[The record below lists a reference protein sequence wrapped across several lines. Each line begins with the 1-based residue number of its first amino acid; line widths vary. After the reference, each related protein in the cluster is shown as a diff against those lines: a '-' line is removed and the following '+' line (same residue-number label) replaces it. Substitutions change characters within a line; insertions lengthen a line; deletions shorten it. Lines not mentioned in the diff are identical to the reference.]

1 MSQIDDYI
9 TEIEEDTKVS
19 ELNMKDVQLTLPG
32 IKHKWAGRQ
41 IRAKM
46 RLSELYNERDKIKH
60 STVAIL
66 KSESP
71 IDLSDAAAERMA
83 DKHTR
88 VQEIRKQIQD
98 QKLIIEL
105 LEKAERIFNSMT
117 FDVKN
122 MIEIIK
128 LETQ

>member
-1 MSQIDDYI
+1 MSQIDEYI
-9 TEIEEDTKVS
+9 AEIEEDTKVS
-19 ELNMKDVQLTLPG
+19 ELNMKDVQLMLPG

-41 IRAKM
+41 IRAKIK
-46 RLSELYNERDKIKH
+46 LSSLYNEKDDVVQA
-60 STVAIL
+60 TCGIL

-71 IDLSDAAAERMA
+71 IELSDLAAEKMA
-83 DKHTR
+83 AKHSK
-88 VQEIRKQIQD
+88 VKDMRKQIQD
-98 QKLIIEL
+98 QKMIIEL